1 MGDGAS
7 MTEREPSPQKRG
19 GKNSGKIP
27 AGSARARR
35 AARTDLR
42 SRREGGLPIDYTPR
56 VDSVQQT
63 TTVPPRRSAADRAA
77 SPKRSLRLGIDVPLL
92 LVVVTLV
99 FFGLIMLFSA
109 SWKYS
114 IWESGEPTSIFVR
127 QVGLSVLGIGVA
139 FALGWLNYHRLV
151 QIAVPLMVATL
162 ILLVVVLI
170 LQEER
175 HGAVRSLMGG
185 SIQPSELAKLA
196 TIIYLSVWLYNRRDQ
211 LKDVWLSL
219 VPLAV
224 ILGLVGGFIAIQP
237 DLSAVITVFILGG
250 MMFFLAGGDIRQIAI
265 LIVVALLV
273 GFLVMQVD
281 LFPTGTD
288 RMDSFI
294 AGLRD
299 PLQASDHVQRSM
311 EAFVKGGWFG
321 VGIGKASTKLTV
333 LPFPHTD
340 SIFAVVGEETGVL
353 GAGILVILFALLMW
367 RGLLIAHRAPDLL
380 GSLLAGGLTFWLAF
394 EAFVNMA
401 VMVGLMPFAGNA
413 LPFVSAGGSNRIV
426 SLAAIGILMN
436 ISRMSVKNEEE
447 EKIFSAV
454 IDLCRRDWRRSFSR
468 PRRPAKPGID
478 SGKPRL

>member
-7 MTEREPSPQKRG
+7 MRNRKPSPFPKG
-19 GKNSGKIP
+19 GEKKGLNP
-27 AGSARARR
+27 TGSARARR
-35 AARTDLR
+35 AVRSEQR

-56 VDSVQQT
+56 VDSVQQAT
-63 TTVPPRRSAADRAA
+63 SVPARRSAADRPAA
-77 SPKRSLRLGIDVPLL
+77 PKRSIRLGIDVPLL
-92 LVVVTLV
+92 LVVGTLV
-99 FFGLIMLFSA
+99 IFGLIMLFSA
-109 SWKYS
+109 SWKYAL
-114 IWESGEPTSIFVR
+114 WESGEPTSIFTR
-127 QVGLSVLGIGVA
+127 QLGLSGFGIVVA
-139 FALGWLNYHRLV
+139 IALGWINYHRLV
-151 QIAVPLMVATL
+151 QVAVPLMVATL

-196 TIIYLSVWLYNRRDQ
+196 TIVYLSVWLYNRRDQ

-224 ILGLVGGFIAIQP
+224 IIGLVGGFIAIQP

-265 LIVVALLV
+265 LILVAFLV
-273 GFLVMQVD
+273 GFLVIQVD

-288 RMDSFI
+288 RMDSFV

-311 EAFVKGGWFG
+311 EAFIKGGWFG

-340 SIFAVVGEETGVL
+340 SIFAVVGEETGVV
-353 GAGILVILFALLMW
+353 GASVLIILFALLLW

-413 LPFVSAGGSNRIV
+413 LPFVSAGGSNRVV

-436 ISRMSVKNEEE
+436 ISRLSVKNQEE

-468 PRRPAKPGID
+468 PRRSARPGID
-478 SGKPRL
+478 S